1 MVKNKEISIFHHP
14 QFGDVRTMTM
24 PDGQVGFVGR
34 DVAAALGYTNPT
46 KACQVHVDD
55 EDKLMYKMD
64 TSFGAKDTLFI
75 NESGLYSLVLSSKLP
90 QAREFKHWV
99 TGEVLPQIRRTGGYI
114 PVGAADDEVTIM
126 ARALQIMQR
135 TIGQK
140 DELIERQTALIEE
153 QRPKALFCDAVTG
166 SVGVICIRE
175 LAKLI
180 CQNGYDIGEK
190 RLYEWLRTHEYLCTK
205 GAAYNVP
212 QQRYLEQGLF
222 RIEEFT
228 YTDSH
233 GIVHTRL
240 TPKVTG
246 KGQLYFI
253 NLFKNLYHQGV

>member
-1 MVKNKEISIFHHP
+1 MTDEKGEPLFCLKDVCRALSLDGKQVIRRLSDGVVSKHP
-14 QFGDVRTMTM
+14 IVDSLGREQLAS
-24 PDGQVGFVGR
+24 FV
-34 DVAAALGYTNPT
+34 
-46 KACQVHVDD
+46 D
-55 EDKLMYKMD
+55 ED
-64 TSFGAKDTLFI
+64 
-75 NESGLYSLVLSSKLP
+75 GLYDTILESRK
-90 QAREFKHWV
+90 QEARQFRKWV
-99 TGEVLPQIRRTGGYI
+99 TSEVLPQIRRTGGYI
-114 PVGAADDEVTIM
+114 PVEEADDEVTIM

-140 DELIERQTALIEE
+140 DELIEQQTALIEE
-153 QRPKALFCDAVTG
+153 QQPKALFCDAVTG

-180 CQNGYDIGEK
+180 CQNGYEIGEK
-190 RLYEWLRTHEYLCTK
+190 RLYRWLREHGYLCTK
-205 GAAYNVP
+205 GTAYNVP
-212 QQRYLEQGLF
+212 MQCYLEQGLF

-228 YTDSH
+228 YTDSL

>member
-1 MVKNKEISIFHHP
+1 MVL
-14 QFGDVRTMTM
+14 
-24 PDGQVGFVGR
+24 PDGQIGFVGK
-34 DVAAALGYTNPT
+34 DVATALGYKDTP
-46 KACQVHVDD
+46 KAIKAHVDE
-55 EDKLMYKMD
+55 EDKVVGDLP
-64 TSFGAKDTLFI
+64 TSFGVKQTTFI
-75 NESGLYSLVLSSKLP
+75 SESGVYALILSSKLP
-90 QAREFKHWV
+90 LAREFKHWV
-99 TGEVLPQIRRTGGYI
+99 TSEVLPQIRRTGGYI
-114 PVGAADDEVTIM
+114 PVEEADDEVTIM

-140 DELIERQTALIEE
+140 DELIEQQTALIEE

-180 CQNGYDIGEK
+180 CQNGYEIGEK
-190 RLYEWLRTHEYLCTK
+190 RLYRWLREHGYLCTK
-205 GAAYNVP
+205 GTAYNVP
-212 QQRYLEQGLF
+212 MQCYLEQGLF

-228 YTDSH
+228 YTDSL

>member
-1 MVKNKEISIFHHP
+1 MVL
-14 QFGDVRTMTM
+14 
-24 PDGQVGFVGR
+24 PDGQIGFVGK
-34 DVAAALGYTNPT
+34 DVATALGYKDTP
-46 KACQVHVDD
+46 KAIKAHVDE
-55 EDKLMYKMD
+55 EDKVVGDLP
-64 TSFGAKDTLFI
+64 TSFGVKQTTFI

-99 TGEVLPQIRRTGGYI
+99 TSEVLPQIRRTGGYI
-114 PVGAADDEVTIM
+114 PVEEADDEMTIM

-140 DELIERQTALIEE
+140 DELIEQQTALIEE

-180 CQNGYDIGEK
+180 CQNGYEIGEK
-190 RLYEWLRTHEYLCTK
+190 RLYRWLREHGYLCTK
-205 GAAYNVP
+205 GTAYNVP
-212 QQRYLEQGLF
+212 MQCYLEQGLF

-228 YTDSH
+228 YTDSL

-240 TPKVTG
+240 SPKVTG